1 MDAMESGNL
10 ISYALQSLSEPEG
23 SVRSTDLPCSQVLR
37 VEENEESVTKYADL
51 CFQFLRLD
59 EEEDLSIGARSV
71 DHATMCAKDRP
82 SGVDLPRQSLE
93 YACEDASCSSCEAD
107 EDGPYQSGSNG
118 IAAWGNET
126 SEAVQLDG
134 GEVDKAGCVD
144 VFELCGADVFEFN
157 AFDEVPLSDADTEE
171 FRDVPPPPDLSE
183 GNVDEIG
190 RYFTMSKSKR
200 KEGTDGADSL
210 PGMSTDG
217 GGLRFTKSRGERKEE
232 VDVEDTPS
240 EDDEPPEEPIERPIA
255 EVVFFQT
262 RHIFSDWRY
271 E

>member
-1 MDAMESGNL
+1 MESGNL
-10 ISYALQSLSEPEG
+10 ITYALQSLSEPEG
-23 SVRSTDLPCSQVLR
+23 SVRLTDLPCSQVLR

-144 VFELCGADVFEFN
+144 VFELCGADVFEFD

-190 RYFTMSKSKR
+190 RYFAMSNSKR
-200 KEGTDGADSL
+200 KEGTDGADS
-210 PGMSTDG
+210 MSADG
-217 GGLRFTKSRGERKEE
+217 GGLRFTNSRGERKEE
-232 VDVEDTPS
+232 MDVEDTPS